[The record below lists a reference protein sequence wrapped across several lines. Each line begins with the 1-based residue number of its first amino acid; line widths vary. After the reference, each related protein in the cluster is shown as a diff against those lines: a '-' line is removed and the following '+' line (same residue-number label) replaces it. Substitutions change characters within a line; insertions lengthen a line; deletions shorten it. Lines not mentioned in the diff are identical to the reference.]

1 MSLNVNGY
9 PDESL
14 LSDANVF
21 ARLEPLVDPLTSALH
36 EKSLNVPSKGA
47 PLSGQQLCEFLYE
60 LDTFQEDVLGYRSA
74 RPANPDAQSPSSRHP
89 LRLPASLL
97 QTFASYTNFKP
108 LSSDAPLFFVLI
120 S

>member
-36 EKSLNVPSKGA
+36 EKSLNVPSKGT
-47 PLSGQQLCEFLYE
+47 LLNGQQLL
-60 LDTFQEDVLGYRSA
+60 
-74 RPANPDAQSPSSRHP
+74 
-89 LRLPASLL
+89 SL
-97 QTFASYTNFKP
+97 
-108 LSSDAPLFFVLI
+108 I
-120 S
+120 HI